1 MRFPLLRLPLALL
14 FIVPVFIG
22 QAAGWGLAKRF
33 GKVPVALLSVAIA
46 CLLGWAAY
54 ALYTRWVEKRPADEL
69 RGPGALKELGAG
81 LAFGAVLF
89 SSVIAVLALLGVYRI
104 TGLRSDLSVMV
115 IPLCVSLAAAAI
127 EEILMRGVVFR
138 LLEASLGTWI
148 AMAISAAIFGAGHL
162 ANPNASALAAVAI
175 AIEAGVLLA
184 AAYLLTRRLW
194 FAIGIHAAWNVTQS
208 GIYGLPTSGIP
219 MNGIFVSSVAGP
231 EWLTGGA
238 FGVEASAVAF
248 VLASAAGVVLLVI
261 AGRRGRFIAPFWR
274 RRGEGAPPV
283 AATARSPAISGPA
296 AAPSDP

>member
-1 MRFPLLRLPLALL
+1 MRFPLLRLPIALV

-22 QAAGWGLAKRF
+22 QAAVWGLAREV

-46 CLLGWAAY
+46 CLLGWGAY
-54 ALYTRWVEKRPADEL
+54 ALYTRLVEKRAADEL

-81 LAFGAVLF
+81 LAFGALLF
-89 SSVIAVLALLGVYRI
+89 GVIVAVLALLGDYRI
-104 TGLRSDLSVMV
+104 TGLRDDPSIML
-115 IPLCVSLAAAAI
+115 IPLCVSVAAAAI

-162 ANPNASALAAVAI
+162 ANPNASLLAAFAI

-194 FAIGIHAAWNVTQS
+194 FPIGIHAAWNFTQS
-208 GIYGLPTSGIP
+208 GIFGLPTSGIP
-219 MNGIFVSSVAGP
+219 MHGIFVGALAGP

-238 FGVEASAVAF
+238 FGVEASAVAV
-248 VLASAAGVVLLVI
+248 VLATAAGVVLLVM
-261 AGRRGRFIAPFWR
+261 AARRDRFVAPFWR
-274 RRGEGAPPV
+274 RRGSAAPL
-283 AATARSPAISGPA
+283 ATTARSPVISGPA

>member
-22 QAAGWGLAKRF
+22 QAAVWGLAKRF

-54 ALYTRWVEKRPADEL
+54 ALYTHWVEKRPADEL

-89 SSVIAVLALLGVYRI
+89 SSVVAVLAVLGIYRI
-104 TGLRSDLSVMV
+104 TGLRSDPSVML

-148 AMAISAAIFGAGHL
+148 ALAVSAALFGAGHIG
-162 ANPNASALAAVAI
+162 NPNASLLAAVAI

-194 FAIGIHAAWNVTQS
+194 FAIGIHAAWNFTQS

-219 MNGIFVSSVAGP
+219 MNGIFVSSVSGP
-231 EWLTGGA
+231 DWLTGGA

-261 AGRRGRFIAPFWR
+261 AGRRGRFVAPFWR
-274 RRGEGAPPV
+274 R
-283 AATARSPAISGPA
+283 ATARSPVTSGPA
-296 AAPSDP
+296 AAPSGP

>member
-22 QAAGWGLAKRF
+22 QAAVWGLAKRF

-54 ALYTRWVEKRPADEL
+54 ALYTRLVEKRAADEL

-89 SSVIAVLALLGVYRI
+89 SSVVAVLALLGIYRI
-104 TGLRSDLSVMV
+104 TGLRSDPSVML

-148 AMAISAAIFGAGHL
+148 AMAISAALFGAGHL
-162 ANPNASALAAVAI
+162 ANPNASVLAALAI

-194 FAIGIHAAWNVTQS
+194 FAIGIHAAWNFVQS
-208 GIYGLPTSGIP
+208 GIFGLPTSGIP
-219 MNGIFVSSVAGP
+219 MNGIFISSVTGP
-231 EWLTGGA
+231 KWLTGGE
-238 FGVEASAVAF
+238 FGVEASAARRHVA
-248 VLASAAGVVLLVI
+248 
-261 AGRRGRFIAPFWR
+261 RCR
-274 RRGEGAPPV
+274 
-283 AATARSPAISGPA
+283 
-296 AAPSDP
+296 D